1 MSPPSLEATPCF
13 AFPSFPFTFN
23 IGLSDT
29 AVMDM
34 MVSTL
39 QQQRAVTEQLRR
51 EAAIKRVPVSV
62 VVSDIVKY
70 INEHEQEDCLLV
82 GFSSQKVNPFREK
95 SSCTV
100 LHYLHFTTDYYVQY
114 YKSQYLQDCLDPCL
128 TTIPSLDPQAVR
140 YGTSCAAAFQPSW
153 QLVLCLLMRCHQFDQ
168 ETLGTLAYLET
179 IFHYHKRINSY
190 IGSCLRLK
198 CKYEGYRQVYKG
210 GRGVTFGHSAA
221 RRAEINIVPP
231 TDSPPQYSPLAA
243 AHMTFAVEYSGRGRT
258 SDPRLPRAHY
268 GRHISATICVWI
280 PQKQLH
286 WKPIRNAQ
294 Y

>member
-1 MSPPSLEATPCF
+1 MVKCIKRYYCLQTQPSLEATPCF

-100 LHYLHFTTDYYVQY
+100 L
-114 YKSQYLQDCLDPCL
+114 
-128 TTIPSLDPQAVR
+128 
-140 YGTSCAAAFQPSW
+140 
-153 QLVLCLLMRCHQFDQ
+153 
-168 ETLGTLAYLET
+168 
-179 IFHYHKRINSY
+179 
-190 IGSCLRLK
+190 
-198 CKYEGYRQVYKG
+198 
-210 GRGVTFGHSAA
+210 
-221 RRAEINIVPP
+221 
-231 TDSPPQYSPLAA
+231 
-243 AHMTFAVEYSGRGRT
+243 
-258 SDPRLPRAHY
+258 
-268 GRHISATICVWI
+268 
-280 PQKQLH
+280 
-286 WKPIRNAQ
+286 
-294 Y
+294 